1 MVPTSRSA
9 RMMARSLFSE
19 EDMTFAIWAS
29 KALRSFGS
37 SGVNAAMRTD
47 SGSRICSK
55 IASRSPTSTG
65 RSATCDMRTVLLVL
79 ALVVR
84 RGVDLVKRCSSA
96 PHLLDD
102 LFGGLAP
109 DEGLGIVV
117 PVLGPQL
124 YRLSRR
130 LDARE
135 HAVAEGTA
143 AARDTIPK

>member
-1 MVPTSRSA
+1 MPPCVLTPGRASA
-9 RMMARSLFSE
+9 RRSRRDPQLLPAE
-19 EDMTFAIWAS
+19 VQPAT
-29 KALRSFGS
+29 
-37 SGVNAAMRTD
+37 
-47 SGSRICSK
+47 C
-55 IASRSPTSTG
+55 G
-65 RSATCDMRTVLLVL
+65 RSSWF
-79 ALVVR
+79 LVVR

-124 YRLSRR
+124 YRLPQR

-135 HAVAEGTA
+135 HAVA
-143 AARDTIPK
+143 